1 MATHVTASIT
11 IADDDKKPEKFHCP
25 MAVLQSYFSSLSN
38 KEGYSIKEKNVAN
51 LSGDM
56 IIETLFLTK
65 KINVAINE
73 EEIKINSMSIVD

>member
-38 KEGYSIKEKNVAN
+38 KEGNSIKEKNVAN
-51 LSGDM
+51 LSEDM
-56 IIETLFLTK
+56 IIETLLTK
-65 KINVAINE
+65 KNVAINE
-73 EEIKINSMSIVD
+73 EEKNQLYDNC